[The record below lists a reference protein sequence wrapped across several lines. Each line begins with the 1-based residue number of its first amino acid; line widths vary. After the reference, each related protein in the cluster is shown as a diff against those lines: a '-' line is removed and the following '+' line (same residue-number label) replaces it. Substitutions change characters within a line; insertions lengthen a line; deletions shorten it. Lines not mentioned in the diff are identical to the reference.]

1 MNEIKVNLDDATHRK
16 AKAAASILGISV
28 KAFAQNAVASR
39 AREFMAKY
47 RSEEKAFKQSA
58 ADPQITRKGTK

>member
-28 KAFAQNAVASR
+28 KAFAQNVVASR
-39 AREFMAKY
+39 ARQFMAKY
-47 RSEEKAFKQSA
+47 QAEEQSS
-58 ADPQITRKGTK
+58 DRKGAR

>member
-47 RSEEKAFKQSA
+47 KDEEHSSE
-58 ADPQITRKGTK
+58 RKGAR